1 MELKQQMGRTT
12 IAIMGNPNS
21 GKTTLFNKLTGS
33 NQHVGNWPGVTV
45 DRKTGQ
51 IHHAGQTVDVVDL
64 PGIYSLSP
72 YTQEEIIARE
82 FVLSDE
88 LDGILNIVD
97 AANIERNLYLTMQ
110 LIALGLPM
118 VIALNFIDDC
128 RAQGIRIDCDAMS
141 EALGVRVIPISARR
155 GENMGALLD
164 AVTGEMKPPAR
175 QPGYL
180 HGVGA
185 AIRRVSEL
193 LEPLPLRKASLP
205 FYACKLLEGDS
216 HVYQSVALPDKI
228 RHEISHIGLGLCSH
242 QNSTDNQMIM
252 ADALYDF
259 IETVVK
265 KCYIRPQNPPLT
277 TTERIDRIVMNKW
290 LALPIFALIMC
301 VMFLTTF
308 GAPGSFLMDALDGLI
323 QGHLSPFVELA
334 LVSAG
339 ASDWVIG
346 LVCDGVIG
354 GVGGV
359 VSFLPQ
365 IVILFFF
372 LSVLEDTGYL
382 ARIAFIMDTLLR
394 KIGLSGKSFVPMLMG
409 FGCTTPAV
417 MAARTMENEKDRRMT
432 IMLTPFMS
440 CGAKL
445 PVYALFAGAFFPDH
459 AGLVT
464 ISLYVL
470 GIFMAIVAGF
480 LLKKTVFRG
489 VSSGFVLELPTY
501 RLPTFK
507 GTVRNMWTRAKDFLT
522 KAGTIIFLM
531 SVLIWLLQNFTPSLS
546 VAGNSADSILG
557 QFGQAIAPVFAP
569 LGFGAWEAAVSL
581 LTGLIAKEAVV
592 STLSVLFGA
601 GGDSAMLS
609 GILAGAF
616 TPLAGYCFLV
626 FTLLYMPCMSAFAT
640 IKREM
645 GGWRWAFGSAAF
657 QIVLA
662 WLTAF
667 IIHTIGS
674 LVLL

>member
-1 MELKQQMGRTT
+1 MRTVAAMSKKT
-12 IAIMGNPNS
+12 IAIIGNPNS
-21 GKTTLFNKLTGS
+21 GKTTLFNRLTGS

-45 DRKTGQ
+45 DRKTGH
-51 IHHAGQTVDVVDL
+51 ICYKGTSVDIVDL
-64 PGIYSLSP
+64 PGVYSLSP

-88 LDGILNIVD
+88 PQGILNIVD

-118 VIALNFIDDC
+118 VVALGFMDDC
-128 RAQGIRIDCDAMS
+128 RAQGIEIDCQAMS
-141 EALGVRVIPISARR
+141 QALGVPVVPISARR
-155 GENMGALLD
+155 GEGIEELLETVVD
-164 AVTGEMKPPAR
+164 GMKPPVR
-175 QPGYL
+175 QPDYA

-185 AIRRVSEL
+185 AIALTARR
-193 LEPLPLRKASLP
+193 LEAMPLRRASLP
-205 FYACKLLEGDS
+205 FYATKLLEGDTHMKAQLQMPKSLAEEIDAIASGLQS
-216 HVYQSVALPDKI
+216 HENCADK
-228 RHEISHIGLGLCSH
+228 E
-242 QNSTDNQMIM
+242 MIL

-259 IETVVK
+259 IETVVAQ
-265 KCYIRPQNPPLT
+265 CYHRPENPPLT
-277 TTERIDRIVMNKW
+277 TTEKIDRVVMNKW

-308 GAPGSFLMDALDGLI
+308 GPIGNFLKDGLEGLI
-323 QGHLSPFVELA
+323 QGVLSPAVEEGLTA
-334 LVSAG
+334 LG
-339 ASDWVIG
+339 ASPWVIG
-346 LVCDGVIG
+346 LVCDGIIG

-445 PVYALFAGAFFPDH
+445 PVYALFAGALFPEH

-470 GIFMAIVAGF
+470 GIVVAIFAGF
-480 LLKKTVFRG
+480 LLKKTVFKG

-501 RLPTFK
+501 RMPSFK
-507 GTVRNMWTRAKDFLT
+507 GTVLNMWDKARDFIT

-531 SVLIWLLQNFTPSLS
+531 SVLIWLLQNFTLHLT
-546 VAGNSADSILG
+546 VAQNSAESILG
-557 QFGQAIAPVFAP
+557 VLGTAVAPVFAP
-569 LGFGAWEAAVSL
+569 LGFGTWQAAVSL
-581 LTGLIAKEAVV
+581 LTGLVAKEAVV

-601 GGDSAMLS
+601 SGNSALLGSMVS
-609 GILAGAF
+609 EAF
-616 TPLAGYCFLV
+616 TPLAGYTFLV

-645 GGWRWAFGSAAF
+645 GGWRWALGAAAF
-657 QIVLA
+657 QTVLA
-662 WLTAF
+662 WLVAF
-667 IIHTIGS
+667 LVHLIGS
-674 LVLL
+674 AFV

>member
-1 MELKQQMGRTT
+1 
-12 IAIMGNPNS
+12 MGNPNS

-51 IHHAGQTVDVVDL
+51 IHHAGKVVDVVDL

-82 FVLSDE
+82 FVLSDG

-128 RAQGIRIDCDAMS
+128 RAQGIQIDCEAMS
-141 EALGVRVIPISARR
+141 DLLGVRVIPISARR
-155 GENMGALLD
+155 GENMDTLLD
-164 AVTGEMKPPAR
+164 AVTSGAMRPPAH
-175 QPGYL
+175 QPDYL

-185 AIRRVSEL
+185 AIRRVSGL
-193 LEPLPLRKASLP
+193 LGNLPLRRASLP
-205 FYACKLLEGDS
+205 FYAAKLLEGDS
-216 HVYQSVALPDKI
+216 HVYESVALPDVV
-228 RHEISHIGLGLCSH
+228 RHEISHVALSLSSH

-252 ADALYDF
+252 ADAIYDF
-259 IETVVK
+259 IESVVRAS
-265 KCYIRPQNPPLT
+265 YVRPKNPPLT
-277 TTERIDRIVMNKW
+277 ITERIDRVVMNKW
-290 LALPIFALIMC
+290 LALPIFILIMC

-308 GAPGSFLMDALDGLI
+308 GPVGSFLMNGLDSLI
-323 QGHLSPFVELA
+323 QGRLSPAVESA
-334 LVSAG
+334 LIGAG
-339 ASDWVIG
+339 ASDWAIG
-346 LVCDGVIG
+346 LVCDGIIG

-359 VSFLPQ
+359 ISFLPQ

-372 LSVLEDTGYL
+372 LSILEDTGYL

-417 MAARTMENEKDRRMT
+417 MAARTMENEDDRRMT

-470 GIFMAIVAGF
+470 GIVMAIIAGF
-480 LLKKTVFRG
+480 LLKKTIFRG

-507 GTVRNMWTRAKDFLT
+507 GTVRNMWTRAKDFVT

-531 SVLIWLLQNFTPSLS
+531 SVLIWLLQNFTPGLA
-546 VAGNSADSILG
+546 VAESSADSMLG
-557 QFGQAIAPVFAP
+557 LFGQWIAPVFIP
-569 LGFGAWEAAVSL
+569 LGFGFWQAAVSL
-581 LTGLIAKEAVV
+581 LAGLVAKEAVV
-592 STLSVLFGA
+592 STLSVLYGA
-601 GGDSAMLS
+601 GGDSAVLATL
-609 GILAGAF
+609 LAGAF
-616 TPLAGYCFLV
+616 SPLTAYCFLV

-657 QIVLA
+657 QICLA

-667 IIHTIGS
+667 IIHTVGS
-674 LVLL
+674 LIL